1 MNPLMLPPAPKDVG
15 RLSNVFSSALA
26 SIGVTAA
33 NSLRLPQVNHSLVI
47 LIDGLGYENL
57 KSAQGYARFL
67 NSSLTESIRCE
78 FPSTTA
84 TSLTGLATGT
94 RVVQHGV
101 LGYSVYDRSKGLAM
115 NLLNGWANRSEARE
129 YKRIPSLSETAPPAL
144 VRVIGPSVYQDSGF
158 TELTMAGAEYL
169 GEDEISKRLTRA
181 RKVSNEKSLT
191 YLYIPELDQLAH
203 RFGVDS
209 PNWLNELESIDGAIA
224 KFALDLP
231 AGFGVLVTADHGVID
246 VPSSAQVMLDEFD
259 WYQSSVEY
267 TAGDPR
273 CNFVYLRPET
283 SLDSLKALLEK
294 SLGSDAIISTVDE
307 LKASGWADWTSEAAR
322 PMAPDLVIIWQS
334 KMVGYDRRFA
344 KATHLKMIG
353 QHGAISDT
361 ETRIPLIRLGSY

>member
-26 SIGVTAA
+26 SIGVTAT

-67 NSSLTESIRCE
+67 NSSLTESMRCE

-94 RVVQHGV
+94 RVVEHGV
-101 LGYSVYDRSKGLAM
+101 LGYSVYDRSKGLAI
-115 NLLNGWANRSEARE
+115 NLLNGWANQSEARE
-129 YKRIPSLSETAPPAL
+129 YKRIPSLSEAVPSAP
-144 VRVIGPSVYQDSGF
+144 VRVIGPAVYQDSGF
-158 TELTMAGAEYL
+158 TELTMAGADYF
-169 GEDEISKRLTRA
+169 GEDDISERLARA
-181 RKVSNEKSLT
+181 RKIATGKSLT

-203 RFGVDS
+203 RFGVES
-209 PNWLNELESIDGAIA
+209 QNWLNELEAIDGLIA

-246 VPSSAQVMLDEFD
+246 VPSSGQVMLDDFE
-259 WYQSSVEY
+259 WYQSAVEY

-273 CNFVYLRPET
+273 CNFIYLRAEA
-283 SLDSLKALLEK
+283 SLDLLREHLNK
-294 SLGSDAIISTVDE
+294 NFGTDAFICTVAE
-307 LKASGWADWTSEAAR
+307 LKASGWADWTSAAAR

-334 KMVGYDRRFA
+334 KMVGYDLRFA
-344 KATHLKMIG
+344 KPSHLKMIG

-361 ETRIPLIRLGSY
+361 ETRIPLIRLGSF